1 MGLAESNDVLCYNVS
16 FDSAQEVH
24 AVMLPRIAL
33 LSALMIAVCGPALA
47 EPLKVVASFSILA
60 DMVRQIGGDQVEVT
74 TLVGPNGDAHVY
86 QPTPGDA
93 KAIAAADLIVVNGL
107 GFEGWFNRLFK
118 ASQSKALVVV
128 ASTGVVPL
136 TMKAEDEGETHHAH
150 GHSHADPID
159 PHAWQSLANG
169 RLYAGNIGE
178 ALAQVAPERAEHFL
192 AAAAAYSQRL
202 GVLDS
207 WVHHELG
214 AIPKADRRIITS
226 HDAFGYFG
234 KAYGIELMAPVGFS
248 TEAEPTAKEVA
259 ALIQQMKATKVRAI
273 FIESMS
279 DPRLTRQISKDGG
292 GTIGG
297 VLYSDSLSPSDG
309 PAATYEAMFRHNVS
323 VLKAALAPHG

>member
-1 MGLAESNDVLCYNVS
+1 M
-16 FDSAQEVH
+16 F
-24 AVMLPRIAL
+24 PRIAL
-33 LSALMIAVCGPALA
+33 FFALLIAASGPAWA
-47 EPLKVVASFSILA
+47 EPVKVVASFSILG
-60 DMVRQIGGDQVEVT
+60 DMVRQIGGDQVTVT

-107 GFEGWFNRLFK
+107 GFEGWFDRLFK

-128 ASTGVVPL
+128 ASTGVVPQ
-136 TMKAEDEGETHHAH
+136 TMQDEDEGGTHSSHRHDHATMT
-150 GHSHADPID
+150 D

-202 GVLDS
+202 GLLEA
-207 WVHHELG
+207 WVHRELG
-214 AIPKADRRIITS
+214 AIPKPERRIITS

-234 KAYGIELMAPVGFS
+234 KAYGIELMAPMGFS

-259 ALIQQMKATKVRAI
+259 ALIRQMKTTKVRAV

-279 DPRLTRQISKDGG
+279 DPRLIQQISKDGG
-292 GTIGG
+292 GRVGG
-297 VLYSDSLSPSDG
+297 TLYSDSLSPPDG
-309 PAATYEAMFRHNVS
+309 PAATYEAMFRHNVG
-323 VLKAALAPHG
+323 VLKAALTPHG